1 MTPGLSRT
9 PESVTRTETPAGPS
23 AAAPTDPGQSGAG
36 WNVGPIVSGT
46 GLRLSASIGLVAS
59 SADRGA
65 IGAASVRESYGPE
78 ELAIVLS
85 HYDVGVIQALQEFR
99 RGSRRAPKL
108 IISST
113 EGAFLLKRRAPGRD
127 DLVRVAMAHGVQ
139 EHLAKRQFPVPALI
153 RRRDTHASFVRIGG
167 RIYEMFEFIPGTKY
181 DASLPATTESGRA
194 LALFHKILADYRI
207 DETQFAPTY
216 HAAAQIPEQLAA
228 IGGRLDA
235 AETCAALSA
244 LYQRSASK
252 ADAEGLPKWP
262 RQIVHGDWHPGNTL
276 FRGTRVV
283 AVIDFDGVR
292 PEPRVLD
299 VANGALQ
306 FSILMNGH
314 DLDGWPEYLDESR
327 FKRFCRGY
335 DSVEGCVLSTPEV
348 RALPW
353 LMIEALIVEAVAP
366 IAAAG
371 QFAGFEGGA
380 FLSMVRRKTEWME
393 READKLVR
401 LLLE

>member
-1 MTPGLSRT
+1 MG
-9 PESVTRTETPAGPS
+9 EAPS
-23 AAAPTDPGQSGAG
+23 NVPDPSQQSGA
-36 WNVGPIVSGT
+36 WSIGPIVSGT

-59 SADRGA
+59 SAERGPS
-65 IGAASVRESYGPE
+65 GAQVVRESYGPE

-127 DLVRVAMAHGVQ
+127 DLERVAMAHAVQ
-139 EHLAKRQFPVPALI
+139 EHLAKRQFPVPALL
-153 RRRDTHASFVRIGG
+153 RRRDTHATFVRIGG

-181 DASLPATTESGRA
+181 DASLPATTEAGRA
-194 LALFHKILADYRI
+194 LALFHKILADFRT
-207 DETQFAPTY
+207 DETHFAASY
-216 HAAAQIPEQLAA
+216 HGARQVGEQLVV
-228 IGGRLDA
+228 IGEKLNNT
-235 AETCAALSA
+235 ETCAALAA
-244 LYQRSASK
+244 LYERA
-252 ADAEGLPKWP
+252 AANANREGLAGWP

-292 PEPRVLD
+292 PEPRALD

-306 FSILMNGH
+306 FSILMTGQELN
-314 DLDGWPEYLDESR
+314 DWPEYLDESR

-371 QFAGFEGGA
+371 QFAGFDGAA

-393 READKLVR
+393 REAEKLVR